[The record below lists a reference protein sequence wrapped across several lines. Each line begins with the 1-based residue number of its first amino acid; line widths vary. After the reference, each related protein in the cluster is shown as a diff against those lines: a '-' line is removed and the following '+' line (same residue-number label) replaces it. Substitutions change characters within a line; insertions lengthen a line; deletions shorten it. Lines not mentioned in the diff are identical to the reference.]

1 MNPNLDVSVT
11 MISAA
16 LQLRALG
23 EWLMV
28 NHERLDPAIIL
39 FLGCYMSEVARRAGT
54 VMTVI
59 TAPQR
64 QVIAG
69 RRCIFY

>member
-1 MNPNLDVSVT
+1 MPLDVSVV
-11 MISAA
+11 MIGAA

-28 NHERLDPAIIL
+28 NHEKLEPATIL
-39 FLGCYMSEVARRAGT
+39 FLGCYMSEVARRAST

-59 TAPQR
+59 NNPEQR
-64 QVIAG
+64 VVAG

>member
-1 MNPNLDVSVT
+1 MTPLDVSVV
-11 MISAA
+11 MIGAA

-28 NHERLDPAIIL
+28 NHEKLEPATVL
-39 FLGCYMSEVARRAGT
+39 FLGCYTTEVARRAGAT
-54 VMTVI
+54 MTAINEPV
-59 TAPQR
+59 
-64 QVIAG
+64 VAG